1 MHALVVAGT
10 FLAMIAAPCIVAM
23 FRKDEEESI

>member
-1 MHALVVAGT
+1 MHDLIVAGT
-10 FLAMIAAPCIVAM
+10 FLAFIAAPCIVAM